1 MRDRENRRLPDFSGH
16 LPGAEHPEAVVAITT
31 PISVT
36 LFPIL
41 LIGPFGTWK
50 TYTLAQ
56 AIKKLL
62 LQPESKILICTHL
75 NSAAD
80 LYIKDYLHPW
90 IEEGG
95 GEEAKPLLPQT
106 LGRHRQQHCPEVL
119 SDRPEHQRAH
129 LSAANRR
136 GHPQGHFTHIFLDE
150 AAQAMECE
158 AIRIVLACDHMRMSP
173 ELFSNFAKE
182 RKLHISLL
190 ERLYDHYPND
200 FPCKILLCE
209 NYRAHEAIIKFT
221 SELFYEQKLIAS
233 GKQQRHESSNG
244 KMDHLCGTCSLAIVP
259 PAKPTAP
266 CSGPCGRRFHPD
278 CAGLNSLTAD
288 VLTSGADRGL
298 LWYCAECR
306 GPGAVWPPV
315 FKLLNETELLAVR
328 RVCRRWRDLVDDCA
342 ELLERI
348 PVRFPE
354 RTWVDEEYQPRDLP
368 RKARIVS
375 MRHCI
380 VNGIGGCG
388 IRLLVEMLRHMPNL
402 FLLHMYSEVD
412 VRPEDDLGE
421 VRVRLPGLKQL
432 AVHHVPWEGLM
443 ALDAPL
449 ETLIQDGPMW
459 KQNVFNGLLK
469 AVQGTLKVLQWGLNS
484 EVMEVIST
492 LDRLRLKTA
501 MPFNMCFSKEEEPLI
516 LRLTRAQPSIEEL
529 KIRLSRLSTVALCE
543 VGRNLP
549 KLTELSVSVN
559 DDSKVSAP
567 SFLEFMPGL
576 KDLYLNYST
585 NSREVIFNGY
595 KCAHLEKLDLQFN
608 LFLSQSPPHQVHLK
622 QFLNNCPVL
631 RRLKLT
637 VCALNSWSDVLTFA
651 LQPQSPLR
659 HLTLNAVRAL
669 DRADLRPPGPGS
681 HLRCLRLSECD
692 MTSEDLTRLFTAC
705 PQLTEL
711 RLAKMATV
719 TGATL
724 GSLSPWLERIT
735 LTECSHVTDQAVVLL
750 ATRCQR
756 ALKQLTLVDCELV
769 TAATQAALGSYR
781 GLQVRIQR
789 SPKMPAWVPRPV
801 DYPC

>member
-1 MRDRENRRLPDFSGH
+1 
-16 LPGAEHPEAVVAITT
+16 
-31 PISVT
+31 
-36 LFPIL
+36 
-41 LIGPFGTWK
+41 
-50 TYTLAQ
+50 
-56 AIKKLL
+56 
-62 LQPESKILICTHL
+62 
-75 NSAAD
+75 
-80 LYIKDYLHPW
+80 
-90 IEEGG
+90 
-95 GEEAKPLLPQT
+95 
-106 LGRHRQQHCPEVL
+106 
-119 SDRPEHQRAH
+119 
-129 LSAANRR
+129 
-136 GHPQGHFTHIFLDE
+136 
-150 AAQAMECE
+150 
-158 AIRIVLACDHMRMSP
+158 
-173 ELFSNFAKE
+173 
-182 RKLHISLL
+182 
-190 ERLYDHYPND
+190 
-200 FPCKILLCE
+200 
-209 NYRAHEAIIKFT
+209 
-221 SELFYEQKLIAS
+221 
-233 GKQQRHESSNG
+233 
-244 KMDHLCGTCSLAIVP
+244 MDHLCGTCSLAIVP

-315 FKLLNETELLAVR
+315 FKLLNGTELLAVR

-354 RTWVDEEYQPRDLP
+354 RTWIDEEYRPRDLP

-380 VNGIGGCG
+380 VNGIGGWWAG
-388 IRLLVEMLRHMPNL
+388 GFAERLYNLQLVGCQVRHPVLVEMLRHMPNL

-412 VRPEDDLGE
+412 VRPEDDLGQ

-469 AVQGTLKVLQWGLNS
+469 AVQGTLKVLQWGLNA

-608 LFLSQSPPHQVHLK
+608 LFLSQNPPHQVHLK